1 MACLDGRRER
11 GSRIELAEKELSS
24 QRIVIQILYMQI
36 SFLYLNYMQYIYWII
51 LHDVQDLYTQSH
63 KIKNTFVEEIK
74 YTIGGIQGKNPTIS
88 MVTFIV
94 LYVDDILLIV
104 NDVEISS
111 IKICLS
117 NQFDMKDMKQQQS
130 GQQRLSSISLMQVIK
145 SNPKKD

>member
-145 SNPKKD
+145 SNPEKD

>member
-117 NQFDMKDMKQQQS
+117 NEFDMKDMKQQQS

-145 SNPKKD
+145 SNPEKD